1 MVSTIW
7 GICFSLKAN
16 PNGSNEK
23 SFDTVLPRS
32 MGWEPHHHAC
42 DPSRTSSRKPST
54 SELLPSCL
62 RLQANDRAA
71 GRRTETP
78 KPGRALSTIR
88 WPWHGH
94 FPHRHGST
102 QAVRCQYGRTAS
114 FRHNRFIL
122 PAVEWAETSRSQLHW
137 FSGQEVM
144 IMSAHAMQQ
153 VEIPPVEAAQTSTP
167 LAKARPSNGDIAL
180 LAYALWQERG
190 CPEGSSEED
199 WFRGKQEFAGRAQ
212 G

>member
-1 MVSTIW
+1 
-7 GICFSLKAN
+7 
-16 PNGSNEK
+16 
-23 SFDTVLPRS
+23 
-32 MGWEPHHHAC
+32 MGWEPQHRAC
-42 DPSRTSSRKPST
+42 DPSRTQVGSHRR
-54 SELLPSCL
+54 PSCFRVVRVYKQMTAL
-62 RLQANDRAA
+62 QVDELKRLNLDELF
-71 GRRTETP
+71 RR
-78 KPGRALSTIR
+78 LR